1 MRRYCIFT
9 ERDSPRVYK
18 LHVQRMWR
26 FHSLGISRSYCWFT
40 AHGVIKDCRNSS
52 FVCTSNFSLVDGTS
66 SSSSF
71 ADSFYKNITL
81 YMTQF
86 WVRICPSYRECNVQL
101 TTTTQYSFF
110 NNFSGQIAYE
120 SWTISFYNVIF
131 TVLPPLV
138 IGVFDQFVSARILDR
153 YPQLYAL
160 GQKNVF
166 FTKTAF
172 WLWVGNA
179 LYHSLVSVIQS

>member
-1 MRRYCIFT
+1 MR
-9 ERDSPRVYK
+9 VG
-18 LHVQRMWR
+18 
-26 FHSLGISRSYCWFT
+26 SL
-40 AHGVIKDCRNSS
+40 
-52 FVCTSNFSLVDGTS
+52 
-66 SSSSF
+66 
-71 ADSFYKNITL
+71 TL
-81 YMTQF
+81 TRQ
-86 WVRICPSYRECNVQL
+86 
-101 TTTTQYSFF
+101 QYSFF

-138 IGVFDQFVSARILDR
+138 IGIFDQFVSARVLDR

-172 WLWVGNA
+172 WMWIGNA
-179 LYHSLVSVIQS
+179 LYHSLILFGFSVILFWGDLKQATGLDSGHWFWGTALYLAVLLTVLGKAALISECVPVLCRLSYANPSDDTVYGQSTRSQLSQARLCLL